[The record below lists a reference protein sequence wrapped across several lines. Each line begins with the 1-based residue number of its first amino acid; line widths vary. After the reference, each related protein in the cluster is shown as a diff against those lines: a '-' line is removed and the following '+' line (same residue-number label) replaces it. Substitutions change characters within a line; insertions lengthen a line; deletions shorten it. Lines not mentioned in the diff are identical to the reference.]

1 MKRLVALVDGHVQG
15 VGFRW
20 WVRGEATG
28 LGLAGSAENLRD
40 GRVRV
45 VLEGPD
51 DVVGEMLARLE
62 EQPSAYRRPGRVDS
76 VTHEWEEPA
85 GETGFQMLA

>member
-1 MKRLVALVDGHVQG
+1 MRRLVALVDGHVQG

-20 WVRGEATG
+20 WVRGEAVG
-28 LGLAGSAENLRD
+28 LGLHGSAENLSD

-51 DVVGEMLARLE
+51 PDVGEMLARLE
-62 EQPSAYRRPGRVDS
+62 EQPSAYRRPGH
-76 VTHEWEEPA
+76 VTAVNWAWEDPV
-85 GETGFQMLA
+85 GERGFETR

>member
-1 MKRLVALVDGHVQG
+1 VKRLVALVDGHVQG

-20 WVRGEATG
+20 WVRGEATE
-28 LGLAGSAENLRD
+28 LGLAGSAENLTD

-51 DVVGEMLARLE
+51 DTVGEMLARLE

-76 VTHEWEEPA
+76 VTHEWEQLAE
-85 GETGFQMLA
+85 GQGFTVY

>member
-20 WVRGEATG
+20 WVRGEATE
-28 LGLAGSAENLRD
+28 LGLAGSAENLAD

-45 VLEGPD
+45 ILEGSD
-51 DVVGEMLARLE
+51 DAVGEMLARLE
-62 EQPSAYRRPGRVDS
+62 EQPSAYRRPGHVDTVS
-76 VTHEWEEPA
+76 HQWEEPR
-85 GETGFQMLA
+85 GDSGFQVLT